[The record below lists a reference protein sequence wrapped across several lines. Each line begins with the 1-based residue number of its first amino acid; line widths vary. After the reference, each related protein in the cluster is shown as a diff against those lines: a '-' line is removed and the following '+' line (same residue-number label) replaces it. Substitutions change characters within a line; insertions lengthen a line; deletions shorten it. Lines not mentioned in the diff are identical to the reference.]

1 MQSGGWKFSVLS
13 PKSVTVF
20 ARSIVLMNCTDEYAG
35 RDPAGHM
42 VDDETIKAWFC
53 REVLPLERALTHF
66 IRRNWRVT
74 DDVIDLRHDIYE
86 LILTGARVGL
96 PMRTRPFV
104 FTIARN
110 HLINRAKRAKIV
122 SFDLVADL
130 ETVERDVDTHAT
142 ERHLMARDAL
152 RRTRDG
158 IDKLSPRVREIVLLR
173 KVDGLN
179 TRETAEQL
187 GIGIDAVERQLAMG
201 MKALA
206 DFMLGGSGKI
216 IRQKFIRRRRG
227 GGDA

>member
-1 MQSGGWKFSVLS
+1 MQGD
-13 PKSVTVF
+13 
-20 ARSIVLMNCTDEYAG
+20 A
-35 RDPAGHM
+35 PAGHM
-42 VDDETIKAWFC
+42 VDDEALEAWFC
-53 REVLPLERALTHF
+53 RQVLPLERALTHF
-66 IRRNWRVT
+66 IRRNWRAA
-74 DDVIDLRHDIYE
+74 DDVTDLRHDIYE
-86 LILTGARVGL
+86 MAIAGARAGL
-96 PMRTRPFV
+96 PAQTRPFV

-130 ETVERDVDTHAT
+130 EAVERDIDMDAT

-158 IDKLSPRVREIVLLR
+158 IEKLSPRVREIVLLR

-179 TRETAEQL
+179 TRETAEHL
-187 GIGIDAVERQLAMG
+187 GIGTDAVERQLAMG

-216 IRQKFIRRRRG
+216 IRQKFVRRRNRG
-227 GGDA
+227 GEA